1 MLAWRVHLL
10 RRDPSRLPA
19 LLMVLLLAMACVW
32 MMFGALLPVLAAV
45 LLLLGA
51 AGEYLFPLSYQITA
65 EGVFANTL
73 AGRNALPWKE
83 ARRCWRERGG
93 LIVTPLAK
101 PSRLDAFR
109 GVLVRFAPDGEPG
122 DRASV
127 LEAIRRCAPDL
138 LPEAAPAAPLPS
150 QES

>member
-1 MLAWRVHLL
+1 M
-10 RRDPSRLPA
+10 S
-19 LLMVLLLAMACVW
+19 CVW
-32 MMFGALLPVLAAV
+32 MMFGTPLPALAAV

-51 AGEYLFPLSYQITA
+51 AGEYLFPIAYQITE
-65 EGVFANTL
+65 EGIFANTL
-73 AGRNALPWKE
+73 AGRNGLPWKE

-93 LIVTPLAK
+93 LVITPLAK

-127 LEAIRRCAPDL
+127 LEAIRHCAPGLFSEADL
-138 LPEAAPAAPLPS
+138 SAPPLTLDV
-150 QES
+150 

>member
-1 MLAWRVHLL
+1 
-10 RRDPSRLPA
+10 
-19 LLMVLLLAMACVW
+19 MVLLLAMTCVW
-32 MMFGALLPVLAAV
+32 MMFGTLLPALAAV

-51 AGEYLFPLSYQITA
+51 AGEYLFPIAYQITE
-65 EGVFANTL
+65 EGVYAITL

-93 LIVTPLAK
+93 LVVTPLAK

-127 LEAIRRCAPDL
+127 LVAIRHCAPGL
-138 LPEAAPAAPLPS
+138 LSEADSTTPPQTLTV
-150 QES
+150 